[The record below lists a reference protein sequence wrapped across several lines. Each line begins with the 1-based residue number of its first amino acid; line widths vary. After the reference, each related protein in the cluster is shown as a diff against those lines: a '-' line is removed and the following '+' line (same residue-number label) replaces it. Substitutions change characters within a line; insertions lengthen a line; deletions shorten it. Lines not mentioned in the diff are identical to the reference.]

1 MSAMKGV
8 VSGNSDENA
17 NVGTALVSFR
27 VRGESLGHGESV
39 YLVPEDNP
47 SGLRVSSHNSI

>member
-1 MSAMKGV
+1 MKGV